1 MVILYEVVMINF
13 LEKHWVSVL
22 LVGSVVWTALLYVV
36 EAISFY
42 KLIGTAILVV
52 FPLHVLILVVV
63 LYTKK
68 IKP

>member
-1 MVILYEVVMINF
+1 MKNF
-13 LEKHWVSVL
+13 VEKNWVSL
-22 LVGSVVWTALLYVV
+22 LRVGPVVWAALKYVV

-42 KLIGTAILVV
+42 KLIGTAISVV
-52 FPLHVLILVVV
+52 FPLHVLILVVA

>member
-1 MVILYEVVMINF
+1 MV
-13 LEKHWVSVL
+13 WA
-22 LVGSVVWTALLYVV
+22 ALKYVV

-42 KLIGTAILVV
+42 KLIGTAISVV
-52 FPLHVLILVVV
+52 FPLHVLILVVA

>member
-1 MVILYEVVMINF
+1 MINF
-13 LEKHWVSVL
+13 LAKHWVSVSR
-22 LVGSVVWTALLYVV
+22 VGTVVWAVLRYIV

-42 KLIGTAILVV
+42 KLIGTAILIV

-68 IKP
+68 IKL

>member
-1 MVILYEVVMINF
+1 MKNF
-13 LEKHWVSVL
+13 VEKNWVSL
-22 LVGSVVWTALLYVV
+22 LRVGPVVRAALKYVV

-52 FPLHVLILVVV
+52 FPPYILLFVIV